1 MLNISDFFF
10 QWWGAGG
17 PGWTGTHVVPLP
29 FLIRPLTGHIMPN
42 FFQIG
47 TQRPWFRGIFVIIGN
62 FLKGFYP
69 GINVGAGS
77 PKGERGGKVLDE
89 PGPTLKGYHDNNPK
103 LFFGVASKYCNYP
116 VLRASPVS
124 TLHWQEHLF
133 IKVCSRIAQ
142 IVLISSIDG
151 SFLQWSF

>member
-1 MLNISDFFF
+1 LEIFLRDFTLVSM
-10 QWWGAGG
+10 WVLV
-17 PGWTGTHVVPLP
+17 HL
-29 FLIRPLTGHIMPN
+29 
-42 FFQIG
+42 
-47 TQRPWFRGIFVIIGN
+47 RGRE
-62 FLKGFYP
+62 
-69 GINVGAGS
+69 
-77 PKGERGGKVLDE
+77 GELDE

-124 TLHWQEHLF
+124 TLRWQEPLF

-151 SFLQWSF
+151 SFSQWSF